1 MKKNLKILL
10 VTFLAL
16 VIGGSFSNIASAEAT
31 PSRVAIVNV
40 QEVVNSSSKVQALK
54 KAQEAKAKEFVS
66 FIEKARKD
74 VAAATDVNKK
84 KSLEEKYTKELNTKK
99 EANDKEY
106 AKKLA
111 EIDLAISNQIA
122 NVAKSK
128 GYDVVI
134 SKGIVLYGG
143 DDITEAV
150 KSALAASEKTVQNAK
165 KRR

>member
-122 NVAKSK
+122 KSK